1 MFKSSWS
8 RKFFI
13 SRDNEIRRHPFNA
26 LHAFKKQRKERG
38 KCSGYIPFL
47 ALFQS
52 TERIL
57 TGWGFFSSTLST
69 CEPLLLNVMRCSLT
83 FSMFHL
89 SLEGLSYLLSISW
102 LHLSTD
108 KQEYYCFGNIKIEAS
123 DFSEVLMAW
132 KKMGPSIFWKPLLI
146 VMGPESRKLV
156 TSCLSLSLSLYIYIY
171 KSAEP

>member
-1 MFKSSWS
+1 
-8 RKFFI
+8 
-13 SRDNEIRRHPFNA
+13 
-26 LHAFKKQRKERG
+26 
-38 KCSGYIPFL
+38 
-47 ALFQS
+47 
-52 TERIL
+52 
-57 TGWGFFSSTLST
+57 
-69 CEPLLLNVMRCSLT
+69 MRCSLT

-89 SLEGLSYLLSISW
+89 SLEGLSYLSISW
-102 LHLSTD
+102 MHLSTD

-156 TSCLSLSLSLYIYIY
+156 TSCLSIYIYIYIY